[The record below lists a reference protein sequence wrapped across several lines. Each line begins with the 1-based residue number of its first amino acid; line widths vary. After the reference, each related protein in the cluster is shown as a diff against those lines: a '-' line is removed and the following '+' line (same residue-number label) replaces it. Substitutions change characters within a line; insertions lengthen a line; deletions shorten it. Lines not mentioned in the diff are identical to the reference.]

1 MVLPGPGTCVAENA
15 ATVSSHSKA
24 WIFISSLHPV
34 HKLALKLGGILGSAM
49 RRDDHLDNILHGYR
63 NLAFGIALLI
73 AYLALIRGLSI
84 AVDDPAMLE
93 IFLPLA
99 SIPGLA
105 GLALLLWAGHRWLS
119 RQLAGV
125 HQRSE
130 AGRAAAHRDAL
141 TGVFSRAYFLDA
153 LGEEVRNSAEGAVG
167 YMQLDLDNLKVLN
180 DSSGHAAGDAALVH
194 LISVIERA
202 APGAM
207 IGRLGGDEFG
217 VMIRDQGDRNALCRL
232 GEAILAHLD
241 EPVAISGRPMRISA
255 SIGVALAPADASDMT
270 DLVSK
275 ADLALY
281 KAKRSG
287 RHMVFPFDTNMLTD
301 ERHRRFIE
309 RELRAALLL
318 DELEVHYQPVHA
330 TNGLAV
336 RSHEALVRWRHKVRG
351 MIPPAQFI
359 HIAEESDLIERLGGW
374 VLRRALLDLPAL
386 GSQSVSVN
394 VSPVQLRH
402 SDFARKV
409 AVILEETGT
418 PAHRLILEVTETV
431 PLNGDTLAMDNL
443 KALRALGVRVAID
456 DFGAGYASL
465 QYLRSFDFDI
475 IKIDRTYVANA
486 TDNRI
491 DAMIIAAICK
501 IARSLP
507 VEVIA
512 EGVETEAQV
521 ALLTEAGC
529 TGLQGYYLGRPA
541 PLQRRKRAQAA

>member
-1 MVLPGPGTCVAENA
+1 
-15 ATVSSHSKA
+15 
-24 WIFISSLHPV
+24 
-34 HKLALKLGGILGSAM
+34 M

-63 NLAFGIALLI
+63 NLAIGIALVI
-73 AYLALIRGLSI
+73 AYLAMIRGLSI
-84 AVDDPAMLE
+84 VVDDPAMLD

-99 SIPGLA
+99 SLPGLA
-105 GLALLLWAGHRWLS
+105 LLALLLWAGHRWLS
-119 RQLAGV
+119 RQLANV
-125 HQRSE
+125 HRRSE
-130 AGRAAAHRDAL
+130 AARAAAHRDAL

-153 LGEEVRNSAEGAVG
+153 LGAEVHHTSERAVG

-194 LISVIERA
+194 LVHVIERTV
-202 APGAM
+202 PGAV

-217 VMIRDQGDRNALCRL
+217 VMIRDYDNRPALRRL
-232 GEAILAHLD
+232 GEAILAQLD
-241 EPVAISGRPMRISA
+241 EPVTISGRPIRISA
-255 SIGVALAPADASDMT
+255 SIGVALSPADTTDMA
-270 DLVSK
+270 DLISK

-287 RHMVFPFDTNMLTD
+287 RHAVCSFDVNMLAD

-330 TNGLAV
+330 ANGLDV

-359 HIAEESDLIERLGGW
+359 HIAEESDLIERLGSW
-374 VLRRALLDLPAL
+374 VLRRALLDLPVL

-394 VSPVQLRH
+394 VSPVQLRQT
-402 SDFARKV
+402 DFARKV
-409 AVILEETGT
+409 AAILEETGT
-418 PAHRLILEVTETV
+418 PAVRLILEVTETV
-431 PLNGDTLAMDNL
+431 PLNGDSIAMDNL
-443 KALRALGVRVAID
+443 KAVRALGVRVAID

-486 TDNRI
+486 THSRI
-491 DAMIIAAICK
+491 DAMIISAICK

-507 VEVIA
+507 VEVVA

-521 ALLTEAGC
+521 ELLTKAGC
-529 TGLQGYYLGRPA
+529 TSLQGYYLGRPA
-541 PLQRRKRAQAA
+541 PLQRRKRARAA